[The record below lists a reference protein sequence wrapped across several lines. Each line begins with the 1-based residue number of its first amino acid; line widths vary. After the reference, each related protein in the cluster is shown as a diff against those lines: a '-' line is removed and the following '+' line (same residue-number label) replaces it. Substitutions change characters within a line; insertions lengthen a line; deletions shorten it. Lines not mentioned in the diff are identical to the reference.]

1 MTAQP
6 AGMKSSGS
14 RRNVSFGKLRNWQIN
29 RPTTFKA
36 KTIEWPEG
44 GTEFSIIPGWAGVL
58 LLGCRSPLK
67 FTRSR
72 RCFMADRIEAQ
83 IDEILATCE
92 GDLLG
97 ALKALLLVNELLEFE
112 LQQLQARGARRRMS
126 SLH

>member
-1 MTAQP
+1 MAAQP

-29 RPTTFKA
+29 LPTTFKA

-44 GTEFSIIPGWAGVL
+44 DGVFNYSRMGGGSSIRMPFAAKIHAR
-58 LLGCRSPLK
+58 RSCGDS
-67 FTRSR
+67 SR
-72 RCFMADRIEAQ
+72 RCFMADRIEVQ

-97 ALKALLLVNELLEFE
+97 AL
-112 LQQLQARGARRRMS
+112 
-126 SLH
+126 